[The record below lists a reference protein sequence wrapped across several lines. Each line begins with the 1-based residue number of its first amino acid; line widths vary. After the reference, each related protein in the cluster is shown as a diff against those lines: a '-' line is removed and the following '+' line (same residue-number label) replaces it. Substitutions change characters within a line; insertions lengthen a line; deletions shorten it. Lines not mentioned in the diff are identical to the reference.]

1 VCEINRILFL
11 EKLFLSLIVTVSGT
25 TSTDTFRGILLVAKT
40 QTTGQIIGTW
50 SVVTSTTQI
59 VDCNNVVNTGITHT
73 SNTDKSSIQALWYP
87 PSTIFDTTTIIR

>member
-40 QTTGQIIGTW
+40 QTTGQIIGSW
-50 SVVTSTTQI
+50 SVVSSTTQI
-59 VDCNNVVNTGITHT
+59 VDCNNVVNTGITQNSDSAKT
-73 SNTDKSSIQALWYP
+73 SIQALWYP
-87 PSTIFDTTTIIR
+87 SSTIFDTTTIIR